1 MVDTL
6 VLEAS
11 LRVRVRVPPGAP
23 RIIMEEDI
31 DFFEFAELM
40 QKYEQALDGVEFALE
55 QKEGEHEGEEVWQLD
70 IDGQTMFFPTF
81 DEVKVYLDKLVV
93 ERN

>member
-1 MVDTL
+1 
-6 VLEAS
+6 
-11 LRVRVRVPPGAP
+11 
-23 RIIMEEDI
+23 MEEDI

-40 QKYEQALDGVEFALE
+40 QKYEQALGGIEFSIE
-55 QKEGEHEGEEVWQLD
+55 QKPGPQEGDEVWQLD
-70 IDGQTMFFPTF
+70 IDGQTVFFQNF